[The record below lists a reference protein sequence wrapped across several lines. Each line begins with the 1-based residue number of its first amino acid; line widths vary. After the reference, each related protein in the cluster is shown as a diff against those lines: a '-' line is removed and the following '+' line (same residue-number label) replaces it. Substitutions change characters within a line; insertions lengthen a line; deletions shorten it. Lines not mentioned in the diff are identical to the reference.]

1 MCLSI
6 NLFWSNMSRYLLGK
20 KIDFRNSRTL
30 CLQNIKTTRLW
41 CEKLRVL
48 SARITTESEMAT
60 TSCMMLYLDA
70 SRLLLP
76 DASAAERLSRFT
88 SLKSRNPMRLFRRI
102 RYIKVRVRRFFN
114 QLVEKILLYDYG
126 ITCSLPKDETY
137 DKY

>member
-6 NLFWSNMSRYLLGK
+6 NLFWSNMSRYLIGK

-41 CEKLRVL
+41 YEKSRVL

-70 SRLLLP
+70 SRLLSP
-76 DASAAERLSRFT
+76 DVSAAERLSHFT
-88 SLKSRNPMRLFRRI
+88 SLKSRSTMKLFRRI

-114 QLVEKILLYDYG
+114 QLVENILLYDDG
-126 ITCSLPKDETY
+126 ITCSLPKDEIY
-137 DKY
+137 DED

>member
-6 NLFWSNMSRYLLGK
+6 NLFWSNISRYLLGK

-41 CEKLRVL
+41 YEKSRVL

-137 DKY
+137 DED

>member
-6 NLFWSNMSRYLLGK
+6 NLFWSNMSIYLLGK

-41 CEKLRVL
+41 YEKSRAL

-88 SLKSRNPMRLFRRI
+88 SLKSRSPMRLFRRI

-114 QLVEKILLYDYG
+114 QLVEKILLYDDG

-137 DKY
+137 D

>member
-6 NLFWSNMSRYLLGK
+6 NLFWSNMSRYLIGK

-41 CEKLRVL
+41 YEKSRVL

-70 SRLLLP
+70 SRLLSP
-76 DASAAERLSRFT
+76 DVSAAERLSHFT
-88 SLKSRNPMRLFRRI
+88 SLKSRSTMKLFRRI

-114 QLVEKILLYDYG
+114 QLVEKILLYDDG
-126 ITCSLPKDETY
+126 ITCSLPKDEIY
-137 DKY
+137 DED

>member
-6 NLFWSNMSRYLLGK
+6 NLFWSNMSRYLIGK

-41 CEKLRVL
+41 YEKSRVL

-70 SRLLLP
+70 SRLLSP
-76 DASAAERLSRFT
+76 DVSAAERLSRFT
-88 SLKSRNPMRLFRRI
+88 SLKSRSTMRLFRRI

-114 QLVEKILLYDYG
+114 QLVEKILLYDDG
-126 ITCSLPKDETY
+126 ITCSLPKDEIY
-137 DKY
+137 DED

>member
-6 NLFWSNMSRYLLGK
+6 NLFWSNMSRYLIGK

-41 CEKLRVL
+41 YEKSRVL

-70 SRLLLP
+70 SRLLSP
-76 DASAAERLSRFT
+76 DVSAAERLSHFT
-88 SLKSRNPMRLFRRI
+88 SLKSRSTMKLFRRI

-114 QLVEKILLYDYG
+114 QLVEKFLLYDDG
-126 ITCSLPKDETY
+126 ITCSLPKDEIY
-137 DKY
+137 DED

>member
-6 NLFWSNMSRYLLGK
+6 NLFWSNMSRYHIGK

-30 CLQNIKTTRLW
+30 CFQNIKTTRLW
-41 CEKLRVL
+41 YEKSRVL

-70 SRLLLP
+70 SRLLSP
-76 DASAAERLSRFT
+76 DVSAAERLSHFT
-88 SLKSRNPMRLFRRI
+88 SLKSRSTMKLIRRI

-114 QLVEKILLYDYG
+114 QLVEKILLYDDG

-137 DKY
+137 DED